1 MNKSLKRSDR
11 ALVQGVVVTWI
22 TLCTVFC
29 LIPLFITIVNALKD
43 NDAVTRN
50 IFSMPNILDI
60 RKDFSHNFSFAWDK
74 INDAFFRSILL
85 TLIGALID
93 IALGALLGYIFTYK
107 EFPFKEII
115 FMIFISV
122 MLLPSIMG
130 MPILVPFIRNK
141 LNLYD
146 TYFGYLLPNIAGGQ
160 VGGLFLFR
168 TFFGQQPKSIYESA
182 QIEGANDWDIFFRLT
197 TPLAFPI
204 ILYKFV
210 GTFSSLYNDLL
221 WPILILDE
229 NLTLMPTMISQAS
242 KFVDGTYGQ
251 AENGA
256 LYAMYIISGIPLI
269 FTSIISMK
277 FFSSGDFAAGIKL

>member
-22 TLCTVFC
+22 TICTIFC

-50 IFSMPNILDI
+50 IFSMPKIFDLG
-60 RKDFSHNFSFAWDK
+60 KDFSHSFSFAWSK
-74 INDAFFRSILL
+74 IKDAFFNSLLL
-85 TLIGALID
+85 TLMGALID
-93 IALGALLGYIFTYK
+93 IAIGALLGYIFTYK

-130 MPILVPFIRNK
+130 MPILVPFIRND
-141 LNLYD
+141 LGLYD

-168 TFFGQQPKSIYESA
+168 TFFGQQPKSVYESA
-182 QIEGANDWDIFFRLT
+182 QIEGANDWNIFFRLT

-229 NLTLMPTMISQAS
+229 NLTLMPTMISEAS
-242 KFVDGTYGQ
+242 KFIEGTYGK

-256 LYAMYIISGIPLI
+256 LYAMYILSGIPLI

>member
-43 NDAVTRN
+43 NDSVTRN

-60 RKDFSHNFSFAWDK
+60 GKDFSHNFSFAWDK

>member
-22 TLCTVFC
+22 TVCTIFC
-29 LIPLFITIVNALKD
+29 LIPLFITIVNAIKH
-43 NDAVTRN
+43 NDDVTRN
-50 IFSMPNILDI
+50 IFSMPKILNIG
-60 RKDFSHNFSFAWDK
+60 KDFVHNFTFAWSK
-74 INDAFFRSILL
+74 IKDAFFRSIFL
-85 TLIGALID
+85 TLTGALID
-93 IALGALLGYIFTYK
+93 VALGALLGYIFTYK
-107 EFPFKEII
+107 EFPFKELI
-115 FMIFISV
+115 FMIFISI

-130 MPILVPFIRNK
+130 MPILVPFMKNT

-146 TYFGYLLPNIAGGQ
+146 SYIGYLLPNIAGGQ

-182 QIEGANDWDIFFRLT
+182 QIEGANDWDIFFHLT

-204 ILYKFV
+204 ILYKLV
-210 GTFSSLYNDLL
+210 GTFGSLYNDLL
-221 WPILILDE
+221 WPILIFDE
-229 NLTLMPTMISQAS
+229 KLTLMPIMISEAD
-242 KFVDGTYGQ
+242 KFVRGSYGR

-269 FTSIISMK
+269 CTSIISMK